1 MAQRDFKSWLYTAN
15 SGQQY
20 VRRADSNLVAQQG
33 DNAPL
38 IAVGGA
44 EYDGS
49 PGRDEMPRNLTP
61 RKVFGKQVGS
71 AFTAYT
77 VIYTEAAL
85 AAITANTTTF
95 QVVDAGGTVH
105 TCVVKEK
112 IGEKPR
118 RSINATG

>member
-1 MAQRDFKSWLYTAN
+1 MAARDFKSWLYTAN

-20 VRRADSNLVAQQG
+20 VRRADSLLVAQQG

-49 PGRDEMPRNLTP
+49 PVKDEMPRNLSP
-61 RKVFGKQVGS
+61 RKVFGKQAAS
-71 AFTAYT
+71 TFTAYT

-85 AAITANTTTF
+85 AAITVGTTTF
-95 QVVDAGGTVH
+95 AVLDAGGTSH